1 MMIQMMMLMRMSM
14 RMRMMLLR
22 MTLLRMVMKV
32 TMLPQ
37 DLWGHGAEPGE
48 TECFQHYNLK
58 GTAQV
63 MALPA

>member
-1 MMIQMMMLMRMSM
+1 MMIKMMMLMRM
-14 RMRMMLLR
+14 RIRMM
-22 MTLLRMVMKV
+22 LLRMVMKV

-63 MALPA
+63 LAMPA